1 MAGIVIVLD
10 QWTKYVVRTDAS
22 WQYVDVI
29 PGWLGFHYTLN
40 PGMAMGID
48 LVSTPIVSMISITAA
63 FLILGYVMYNIKSA
77 TTGYVVLMGL
87 VIGGAFG
94 NIIDRI
100 FLGPVQGFEGF
111 LQGHV
116 VDFIHFYYQIG
127 DTAVFPYIFNVAD
140 MAISVSLVT
149 LIIFHKRFLPD
160 DVKEA
165 EKDSKTDA
173 EELVISETGLPLND
187 PFVSSD
193 ATVSGSYSMEE
204 RHERSD
210 SDDTVKQG

>member
-10 QWTKYVVRTDAS
+10 QWTKYVVRTDTS

-63 FLILGYVMYNIKSA
+63 FLIVGYVMYNIKTA

-160 DVKEA
+160 DVKES
-165 EKDSKTDA
+165 EKDSKTEA

-187 PFVSSD
+187 PFASSD
-193 ATVSGSYSMEE
+193 ATDLGTYSMEE
-204 RHERSD
+204 RHERSEG
-210 SDDTVKQG
+210 DDTAKQS

>member
-1 MAGIVIVLD
+1 MAGIVVVLD
-10 QWTKYVVRTDAS
+10 QWTKYIVRTDAS

-29 PGWLGFHYTLN
+29 PGWLGLHYTLN

-63 FLILGYVMYNIKSA
+63 FLILGYVLYNIKAA

-100 FLGPVQGFEGF
+100 FLGSIQGYDGI
-111 LQGHV
+111 LQGRV

-160 DVKEA
+160 NVKEP
-165 EKDSKTDA
+165 ETDSKTEA
-173 EELVISETGLPLND
+173 EALVISETGLPLND
-187 PFVSSD
+187 PFVESD
-193 ATVSGSYSMEE
+193 ITEPGSFSMDE

-210 SDDTVKQG
+210 NDDTAK